1 VTPKQPAHLSAA
13 QRFLALPRQRREALN
28 AMLQRGQSA
37 RLPLRPRH
45 LTREI
50 PLSYG
55 QQRLWFLHQ
64 SDPASP
70 AYNIPAVVLLP
81 GTLDSG
87 VVRRALAEILR
98 RHSVLRTV
106 FRMTQDGPVQDILSV
121 DGPDLRVVTVDGA
134 SDEERRQQLAS
145 LASEETKRPFDLAN
159 GPVLRSVLFRLAD
172 ADSVL
177 LITMPH
183 IVSDGWSLGILF
195 HEVRVLVEAFARGA
209 PSPLGELPVQYA
221 DFAMWQR
228 ETMTDVALASQLAY
242 WRKQLADASELQ
254 LPLDRPRPASPTYSG
269 AQVPILVPA
278 ATREKLQ
285 QVNRSEHV
293 TMHMTLLAVCQALLH
308 RYSGQD
314 DIVVGSPIAGR
325 GSPETERL
333 VGFFVNTL
341 VMRTDLGGT
350 PSFRECLRRVRRVTL
365 EAFEN
370 PDVPFERLVSA
381 LYARRDLSRNPI
393 FQITFQLFTG
403 AQSARGA
410 GEPAQG
416 TIDIDK
422 GTALFDLAFNL
433 WETARGIEGRIE
445 YSKDLFDRDTIERM
459 AGHFVV
465 LADRATSNPDGGIDD
480 IRLLTE
486 AEREQILV
494 GWNATARPR
503 IDDRPVHEMV
513 EAHAAETPAQVA
525 IRALGV
531 QVAFDALNRR
541 ANRIAH
547 TLLGMGIGS
556 EAPVAVCLPRSPDQ
570 LAAQLGAM
578 KAGGA
583 YIPLDPGWPAERIRS
598 MLEDAGAAVV
608 IAPESLAAAVAL
620 GTTKLLSLDSSL
632 SEHERDP
639 RVPVALDQLA
649 YIIYTSGS
657 TGRPK
662 GVAVEHRALRNL
674 VDWHVAAYRLTP
686 EDRTA
691 QIASLSFDAAVWE
704 VWPALSAGASVSLSD
719 EEVRTSAELLLAW
732 LASEGATIAF
742 LPTPLAE
749 AALRRQMPASLRLR
763 DLLTGGDR
771 LRRRPAPDVPFRVT
785 NHYGPTE
792 NAVVTTAGLVEPGAS
807 PALPG
812 IGRPIANNQVYV
824 LDGGGQPVPVGVA
837 GELFIGGA
845 SLARGY
851 HRRPE
856 LTAQCFVPHPFSRDP
871 GARLYRTGDRVRWRS
886 DGTIEFLG
894 RTDRQ
899 IKIRGFRIEP
909 GEIEAA
915 LLAEPDV
922 REAAVVARP
931 DARGELQLTAYV
943 VPTGDGHAAAAWRER
958 LGRSLPEYMRPAAFV
973 VLDALPLTPHGKL
986 DVATLPDPPR
996 APALVDI
1003 DEPLGPTE
1011 EILAEVWRDVLRLDA
1026 VSPTADFFADYGGH
1040 SLLAVALASRIR
1052 DALGIELPLRT
1063 VLEMPTIRG
1072 LAARLA
1078 AGPTPAARR
1087 SPIPRRRDPHTAPCS
1102 FAQQRLW
1109 FLDRL
1114 TPGKCFHNIP
1124 VAIRLETAID
1134 PVLLQRSVEVMV
1146 ERHEVLRTR
1155 LETVDGAPVQCIA
1168 PALHVPVAVVDLRAL
1183 PEEVR
1188 GAEALRL
1195 ASLEARMPFVLEG
1208 GVLFRVGLLR
1218 LAEHDSVL
1226 LATLHHIVCDGWS
1239 VELFFR
1245 EWVIVYEAL
1254 VKGESPSLPPL
1265 ASQFADFAEWQ
1276 RTWLAG
1282 ERLKEQLRYWT
1293 TTLAGAPTLS
1303 LPADRPRPPL
1313 ASYDG
1318 GRELMQVDA
1327 EVTASLKA
1335 LASSEGATLF
1345 MAVLAAFQTLLFRYS
1360 GQDDV
1365 VVGTVTAGRHH
1376 PGTEGVL
1383 GLFVNS
1389 LVLRTDL
1396 GGNPTF
1402 RKLLARVK
1410 EVALGA
1416 YEHPDL
1422 PFERLVEELQP
1433 ERDLGRHPLVQ
1444 VTLQLFSGSPEANA
1458 PGSRQL
1464 DTDRGV
1470 ATFDLALDMWNG
1482 DGGLKGRLEYSIDL
1496 FEARTVWQ
1504 FLRHFERLLAEV
1516 ARDPDQPIE
1525 LVPILGP
1532 DELRQQ
1538 LVDRNQTSREWP
1550 EAASVVDLIERQAA
1564 RRPHR
1569 DAVVCGERR
1578 LTYPAL
1584 QQRAMRLARHLSAM
1598 GAAPGAVVALAL
1610 ERSVDWPASLLAV
1623 FACGAAALPVDPHWP
1638 TARLD
1643 EVLGD
1648 AGTSLVLVQG
1658 ASRPAV
1664 TSATLVDIDLPAED
1678 GEVGEVV
1685 ARVLGSHDLAY
1696 ILYTSG
1702 STGRPKGVMVEHGSL
1717 ANHARAII
1725 ERYGLAVSDRVLQFA
1740 PLTFDVA
1747 FEEIVPTLV
1756 AGATVVMRPEPTVPA
1771 CRELA
1776 ADLAGQG
1783 VTVVNLPSAYWHQWV
1798 DDLEA
1803 APVPASLRLIVVGSE
1818 RVDEHR
1824 IAKWR
1829 RHTGACPRLINA
1841 YGATETTIT
1850 ALTYEIQDAAWDATR
1865 RLPVGKPLANVKRY
1879 VLDRHR
1885 QPVPIGVIGDLYIGG
1900 AAVARGYVGQESA
1913 AFLPSLFDSGR
1924 LYRTGDRAC
1933 ELPGGDILYC
1943 GRSDGQ
1949 IKVRGARV
1957 EVGEIVSALERHPGV
1972 SGATVVQEDDRL
1984 VAYVTGNQG
1993 VPESALLSFL
2003 RARLPRYL
2011 VPEVCA
2017 CVDTLPVD
2025 SHGKVDRRALRRYL
2039 DRRPV
2044 ATQDAKPS
2052 TGLERLVAQIWED
2065 ALRVHHPGIDQ
2076 NFFDIGGHSLLLLR
2090 VHSRLER
2097 ELGREIAVV
2106 SLFQYPTI
2114 RSLARFLD
2122 GAEASCAPALVTAMG
2137 RSVATETRFQDE

>member
-1 VTPKQPAHLSAA
+1 VTPEQPARLSAA
-13 QRFLALPRQRREALN
+13 QRLLALPRQRREALN
-28 AMLQRGQSA
+28 ALLQRGQSA

-45 LTREI
+45 LIREI
-50 PLSYG
+50 QLSYG

-70 AYNIPAVVLLP
+70 AYNIPAVVPLP
-81 GTLDSG
+81 DTLDAG

-106 FRMTQDGPVQDILSV
+106 FRATQDGPVQDILPV
-121 DGPDLRVVTVDGA
+121 GAPDLRVVTIHGA
-134 SDEERRQQLAS
+134 SDEERRRRLAS
-145 LASEETKRPFDLAN
+145 LAADETKRPFDLAS

-177 LITMPH
+177 LMTMPH

-195 HEVRVLVEAFARGA
+195 HELRVLVDAFARGA
-209 PSPLGELPVQYA
+209 PSPLDELPVQYA
-221 DFAMWQR
+221 DFAVWQR
-228 ETMTDVALASQLAY
+228 ETMSDAALASQTAY
-242 WRKQLADASELQ
+242 WRKQLAGASDLQ
-254 LPLDRPRPASPTYSG
+254 LPLDRPRPASPTYHG
-269 AQVPILVPA
+269 AQVPILVSTA
-278 ATREKLQ
+278 IRKKLQ
-285 QVNRSEHV
+285 QVSRSEQV

-341 VMRTDLGGT
+341 VIRTDLGGR

-370 PDVPFERLVSA
+370 QDVPFERLVSA
-381 LYARRDLSRNPI
+381 LHARRDPSRNPI

-403 AQSARGA
+403 VQSGTDTGRPGHGA
-410 GEPAQG
+410 IA
-416 TIDIDK
+416 IDK
-422 GTALFDLAFNL
+422 GTAAFDLAFNL
-433 WETARGIEGRIE
+433 WETARGIEGRLE
-445 YSKDLFDRDTIERM
+445 YSTDLFDRDTIERM
-459 AGHFVV
+459 ARHFVV
-465 LADRATSNPDGGIDD
+465 LADRAASNPDGGIDD
-480 IRLLTE
+480 IQLLTD
-486 AEREQILV
+486 AERRQILFE
-494 GWNATARPR
+494 WNATSRPR
-503 IDDRPVHEMV
+503 ADDRPVHEMV
-513 EAHAAETPAQVA
+513 ETHAARTPGHVA
-525 IRALGV
+525 IRASV
-531 QVAFDALNRR
+531 AQVTFDALNRR
-541 ANRIAH
+541 ANRVAH
-547 TLLGMGIGS
+547 TLLAMGIGA
-556 EAPVAVCLPRSPDQ
+556 EAPVGVCLPRSPDQ

-583 YIPLDPGWPAERIRS
+583 YLPIDPGWPVERIRS
-598 MLEDAGAAVV
+598 VLEDAGAAVV
-608 IAPESLAAAVAL
+608 IAPEGLAHTVAL
-620 GTTKLLSLDSSL
+620 RPAKPLSLDSSL
-632 SEHERDP
+632 SEHEHDP
-639 RVPVALDQLA
+639 RVPVTLNQLA

-674 VDWHVAAYRLTP
+674 VDWHVSTYRLTP
-686 EDRTA
+686 EDRTT

-704 VWPALSAGASVSLSD
+704 VWPALSAGASVSLPD
-719 EEVRTSAELLLAW
+719 EEIRTSAEMLLTW
-732 LASEGATIAF
+732 LASEGATVAF

-749 AALRRQMPASLRLR
+749 AALRRKLPASLRLR

-792 NAVVTTAGLVEPGAS
+792 NAVVATAGLVEPGDS

-824 LDGGGQPVPVGVA
+824 LDGSGQPVPVGVA

-851 HRRPE
+851 HRQPE
-856 LTAQCFVPHPFSRDP
+856 LTARCFVRHPFNHDP
-871 GARLYRTGDRVRWRS
+871 GARLYRTGDGVRWRS
-886 DGTIEFLG
+886 DGTLEFLG

-909 GEIEAA
+909 GEVEAA
-915 LLAEPDV
+915 LLTGPDV
-922 REAAVVARP
+922 REAAVIARP

-943 VPTGDGHAAAAWRER
+943 VPTGDPHAATAWRER
-958 LGRSLPEYMRPAAFV
+958 LRQTLPEYMVPAAFV

-986 DVATLPDPPR
+986 DAAALPEPPR
-996 APALVDI
+996 APALADI

-1011 EILAEVWRDVLRLDA
+1011 EILAEVWRDVLRLDR

-1040 SLLAVALASRIR
+1040 SLLAVALVSRIR
-1052 DALGIELPLRT
+1052 DALGVELQLRT
-1063 VLEMPTIRG
+1063 VFEVPTIRG
-1072 LAARLA
+1072 LATRLA
-1078 AGPTPAARR
+1078 AGPTLAVRR

-1134 PVLLQRSVEVMV
+1134 PVLLQRSVDAMV
-1146 ERHEVLRTR
+1146 ERHEVLRTK
-1155 LETVDGAPVQCIA
+1155 LETVDGAPVQRIA

-1183 PEEVR
+1183 PEEAR
-1188 GAEALRL
+1188 EAEALRL
-1195 ASLEARMPFVLEG
+1195 ASLEARAPFVLEG

-1239 VELFFR
+1239 VEIFFR

-1254 VKGESPSLPPL
+1254 VRGEPPSLRPL
-1265 ASQFADFAEWQ
+1265 TLQFADFAEWQ
-1276 RTWLAG
+1276 RTWLEG
-1282 ERLKEQLRYWT
+1282 ERLREQLRYWRT
-1293 TTLAGAPTLS
+1293 KLAGAPTLS

-1318 GRELMQVDA
+1318 ARELMQVDA
-1327 EVTASLKA
+1327 EVTSALKA
-1335 LASSEGATLF
+1335 LAGREGATLF
-1345 MAVLAAFQTLLFRYS
+1345 MVVLAVFQTLLFRYS

-1396 GGNPTF
+1396 SGNPTF
-1402 RKLLARVK
+1402 RELLARAK

-1416 YEHPDL
+1416 YEHADL

-1444 VTLQLFSGSPEANA
+1444 VTLQLFSGPPEANA
-1458 PGSRQL
+1458 PAPRQL
-1464 DTDRGV
+1464 DTERGV
-1470 ATFDLALDMWNG
+1470 ATFDLALDMWDG
-1482 DGGLKGRLEYSIDL
+1482 DGGLKGRLEYSTDL
-1496 FEARTVWQ
+1496 FDARTVRQ
-1504 FLRHFERLLAEV
+1504 FLRHFGQLLAEV
-1516 ARDPDQPIE
+1516 ARDPDQSIE
-1525 LVPILGP
+1525 LMPILGT

-1538 LVDRNQTSREWP
+1538 LVGWNQTNREWP
-1550 EAASVVDLIERQAA
+1550 QAASVIDLIERQAA
-1564 RRPHR
+1564 RAPDR
-1569 DAVVCGERR
+1569 DAIICGEHR
-1578 LTYPAL
+1578 LTYRAL
-1584 QQRAMRLARHLSAM
+1584 QQRVPRLVRHLSAM
-1598 GAAPGAVVALAL
+1598 GAAPGTVVALAL
-1610 ERSVDWPASLLAV
+1610 ERSFDWPASLLAL
-1623 FACGAAALPVDPHWP
+1623 FRCGAAALPVDPHWP
-1638 TARLD
+1638 AARLD
-1643 EVLGD
+1643 EVLSD
-1648 AGTSLVLVQG
+1648 AGASLMLVQG
-1658 ASRPAV
+1658 ARRPAV
-1664 TSATLVDIDLPAED
+1664 TSATLVDIDLLPADD
-1678 GEVGEVV
+1678 GEVVP
-1685 ARVLGSHDLAY
+1685 RVLGSHDVAY
-1696 ILYTSG
+1696 VLYTSG
-1702 STGRPKGVMVEHGSL
+1702 STGRPKGVLVEHGSL
-1717 ANHARAII
+1717 ANHAQAVI
-1725 ERYGLAVSDRVLQFA
+1725 ERYGLAASDRVLQFA

-1747 FEEIVPTLV
+1747 LEEIIPTLV
-1756 AGATVVMRPEPTVPA
+1756 AGATIVMRPEPTVPA

-1776 ADLAGQG
+1776 ADLARQG
-1783 VTVVNLPSAYWHQWV
+1783 VTVVNLPAAYWHHWA
-1798 DDLEA
+1798 DDLEV

-1824 IAKWR
+1824 VGKWR
-1829 RHTGACPRLINA
+1829 RHTGARPRLINA

-1850 ALTYEIQDAAWDATR
+1850 ALTYEVQDGAWDATR

-1879 VLDRHR
+1879 VLDRHH

-1900 AAVARGYVGQESA
+1900 AAVAQGYIGHEST
-1913 AFLPSLFDSGR
+1913 AFLPSPFDAGR

-1949 IKVRGARV
+1949 LKVRGARV
-1957 EVGEIVSALERHPGV
+1957 EAAEIISALERHPGV
-1972 SGATVVQEDDRL
+1972 SSATVVQEDGRL
-1984 VAYVTGNQG
+1984 VAYVTGDRG
-1993 VPESALLSFL
+1993 VPEFALLSFL
-2003 RARLPRYL
+2003 RMRLPRYL
-2011 VPEVCA
+2011 VPEICA
-2017 CVDTLPVD
+2017 WVDIMPVD
-2025 SHGKVDRRALRRYL
+2025 GHGKVDLRALRRHL
-2039 DRRPV
+2039 ERRAA
-2044 ATQDAKPS
+2044 ATHDAKPS

-2065 ALRVHHPGIDQ
+2065 ALRVHHLGIDQ

-2106 SLFQYPTI
+2106 DLFRYPTI

-2122 GAEASCAPALVTAMG
+2122 GAGASCAPALATAME
-2137 RSVATETRFQDE
+2137 RSVARENPVPR